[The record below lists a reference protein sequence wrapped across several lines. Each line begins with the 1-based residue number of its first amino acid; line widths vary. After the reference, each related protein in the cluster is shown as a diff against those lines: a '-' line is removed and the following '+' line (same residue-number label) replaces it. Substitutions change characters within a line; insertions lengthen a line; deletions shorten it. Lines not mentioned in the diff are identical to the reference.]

1 MGLNVESNLNGKEKS
16 TEKMQNHKENIE
28 AFVVVKAENA
38 SELYTENLVPI
49 YEEYGKRNLPGKE
62 KAFRIVPRKF
72 AVKLLKFESNSM
84 VPEDEFNE
92 DEKRALTAFAK
103 KKYFKS
109 AEVAGKKVYFDLD
122 PEIRRYLA
130 SVIGH

>member
-49 YEEYGKRNLPGKE
+49 YEEYDKRNLPGE
-62 KAFRIVPRKF
+62 KAFRLVPREF
-72 AVKLLKFESNSM
+72 ATKLLKFEPNSLIS
-84 VPEDEFNE
+84 EDNFTENE
-92 DEKRALTAFAK
+92 KQALNTFAK
-103 KKYFKS
+103 KNYFKS
-109 AEVAGKKVYFDLD
+109 AKVAGKRVYFGLNSK
-122 PEIRRYLA
+122 IRRYLA
-130 SVIGH
+130 SVLGH